1 MAAEGTNP
9 ADEHG
14 ASPVAWHA
22 GIRHFAAL
30 LGLLIILIFGLSP
43 PTALLMGIACAL
55 TRTVDVTGW
64 GKGTSKYLIQACVV
78 VLGISMDLHEV
89 LRAGLTGLGLAAAT
103 IALVF
108 AAGHVL
114 SKLYKTDATITTLI
128 SSGTAICGGSAIAA
142 ISAVVGPTSA
152 QTSVA
157 LATVFLLNAV
167 ALYVFPPLGHAAG
180 LTPEQF
186 GAWAAIAIHDVSS
199 VVGAASTFDPA
210 SLHPATTIKLARALW
225 IAPLTIILAWVWSKK
240 NAGSGGKAPSW
251 AVILPIFIVFFLIA
265 SGLGTFVPALAAHAD
280 GAKDIAKRG
289 MACALF
295 LIGSGLSASAIAK
308 VGWRPLA
315 LGATL
320 WILIS
325 AVSLAA
331 VRVLY

>member
-1 MAAEGTNP
+1 MTPNGETQSVKHEVA
-9 ADEHG
+9 
-14 ASPVAWHA
+14 AWHSGWRLA
-22 GIRHFAAL
+22 IAI
-30 LGLLIILIFGLSP
+30 LGLLAILIFQWMP
-43 PTALLMGIACAL
+43 PIALLLGIVLAL
-55 TRTVDVTGW
+55 TGMVDVGGW
-64 GKGTSKYLIQACVV
+64 GKPTSKYLIQACVV
-78 VLGISMDLHEV
+78 ILGVSMDLREV
-89 LRAGLTGLGLAAAT
+89 LHAGATGLGLAAAT

-108 AAGHVL
+108 VAGAMLARVFR
-114 SKLYKTDATITTLI
+114 TDKTITTLI

-142 ISAVVGPTSA
+142 VSSVIGPTSA

-180 LTPEQF
+180 LTAQQF

-225 IAPLTIILAWVWSKK
+225 IAPLTMFLAWIWSRQGQAGAGKK
-240 NAGSGGKAPSW
+240 PPLTG
-251 AVILPIFIVFFLIA
+251 ILPIFILLFLIA
-265 SGLGTFVPALAAHAD
+265 SAAGTFIKELNPYTPLAKNV
-280 GAKDIAKRG
+280 AKSG
-289 MACALF
+289 MSCALF
-295 LIGSGLSASAIAK
+295 IIGSGLSASAIAK

-325 AVSLAA
+325 AVALAA
-331 VRVLY
+331 AKMLY

>member
-1 MAAEGTNP
+1 MPDTQHTFQPHPTPWHTGWRIYIAILAL
-9 ADEHG
+9 
-14 ASPVAWHA
+14 VA
-22 GIRHFAAL
+22 
-30 LGLLIILIFGLSP
+30 ILIFDFLP
-43 PTALLMGIACAL
+43 PTALLLGIALAL
-55 TRTVDVTGW
+55 TRTVDVSFW
-64 GKGTSKYLIQACVV
+64 GKATSKYLIQSCVV
-78 VLGISMDLHEV
+78 ILGFSMNLHEV

-108 AAGHVL
+108 FAGHLL
-114 SKLYKTDATITTLI
+114 SKLFRTDPIITTLI

-142 ISAVVGPTSA
+142 VSSVISPTSA
-152 QTSVA
+152 QTSVS
-157 LATVFLLNAV
+157 LATIFLLNAL
-167 ALYVFPPLGHAAG
+167 ALYIFPPLGHAVD
-180 LTPEQF
+180 LTPTQF

-199 VVGAASTFDPA
+199 VVGAATTFDPA

-225 IAPLTIILAWVWSKK
+225 IAPLTLILAWVWSRKTAGNDKK
-240 NAGSGGKAPSW
+240 PTSW
-251 AVILPIFIVFFLIA
+251 ASILPLFILLFLVSSA
-265 SGLGTFVPALAAHAD
+265 LGTFVPAIAQVAPAAKHLAT
-280 GAKDIAKRG
+280 RG

-295 LIGSGLSASAIAK
+295 LIGSGLSASAIAQ